1 MDAVIQLWVSVRKPI
16 NILIILIDF
25 KRKIL
30 HIWMVSLGCGILSR
44 SLIRKRYNIKYLKLP
59 SRVYRG

>member
-1 MDAVIQLWVSVRKPI
+1 MDAVIQLWVSVWKPI

-44 SLIRKRYNIKYLKLP
+44 SLIRKRYYIKYLKLP

>member
-1 MDAVIQLWVSVRKPI
+1 MDSVIQLWVSVRKPI
-16 NILIILIDF
+16 DILIILIDF

-44 SLIRKRYNIKYLKLP
+44 SLIRKRYYIKYLKLP
-59 SRVYRG
+59 TRVYRG